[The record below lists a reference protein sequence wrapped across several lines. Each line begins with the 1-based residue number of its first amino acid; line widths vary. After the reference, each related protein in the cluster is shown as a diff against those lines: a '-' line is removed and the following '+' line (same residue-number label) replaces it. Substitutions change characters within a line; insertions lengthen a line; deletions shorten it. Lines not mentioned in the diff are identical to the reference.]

1 MNLKE
6 NSNIPIY
13 LQIAKLIEDQI
24 LTKTIQE
31 EEQVFSTNQLAKLF
45 NINAATALKGLNVLI
60 DENILYKKRGVG
72 MFVRKGATEIVKKKR
87 IKDFHDTYMKN
98 MISEVKKIGISKE
111 ELVMMINEWDWSEE
125 R

>member
-87 IKDFHDTYMKN
+87 IKDFHDNYMKN
-98 MISEVKKIGISKE
+98 MISEVKK
-111 ELVMMINEWDWSEE
+111 
-125 R
+125 

>member
-87 IKDFHDTYMKN
+87 IKDFHDNYMKN